1 MRYTLL
7 ACCAIIIAFSASA
20 TTYVIEPDGS
30 GDFPTIQ
37 AAINASSDGDIIELA
52 DGTFTGAGNR
62 DVDVAGRAVT
72 VRSQSGDP
80 ETCVH

>member
-1 MRYTLL
+1 MRHTMLI
-7 ACCAIIIAFSASA
+7 CCAVIVLAFTASA

-52 DGTFTGAGNR
+52 DGCTMSATYIVC
-62 DVDVAGRAVT
+62 VDLQLRPVIGFCLIR
-72 VRSQSGDP
+72 
-80 ETCVH
+80 